1 MKSVDTNPATRFA
14 KPLLFAVLVLCLVGA
29 ALYSAFPVSI
39 LPDVTFPR
47 VVIIADAGE
56 RPVRT
61 IEVNVTRPIEE
72 ALSTIPNVKRIRSKT
87 QRGNTE
93 ISVDFTDGT
102 DIVVAEQL
110 VNARVNQ
117 VRPQLPPDTV
127 TEVERMNPTV
137 FPVLGLSLNSQVMS
151 QSELWTLANY
161 RLKPQLARID
171 GVSRVV
177 IQGGRVPEIAV
188 TCRPAALAAAGLTTN
203 DVVQAIGD
211 NNVISS
217 IGQIDRRFQRLQVLV
232 DGEAHSAADIARMSI
247 PNRGNQP
254 ILVGQVAD
262 VRMSVEDPVTVVS
275 ANGHESVLLNI
286 VRQPS
291 ANSVVMVDTIQ
302 RELKTIRQALPP
314 GAKLEVFYDQSVLI
328 KEAVANVR
336 DAVLIGAGLAVLI
349 LLLFLGDFRATVI
362 TALIIPATVLIT
374 FLFMRIAG
382 MTLNLMTLGAL
393 AVGIG
398 LIIDDAIVVVENVFR
413 HLGDGQKLASAV
425 GMASRE
431 IAVPMISSTVTTVV
445 VFLPLVFLKG
455 VAGSFFLALAITL
468 AISLLVSLALALYIS
483 PTLCSAFLRDKAHPP
498 HGRIF
503 GFVLAGY
510 RKLLGFCLRQKWTA
524 AVLTA
529 LSLAIIVVLGGKLT
543 SGFMPAL
550 DEGSFVLDYNSPP
563 GTSLVETD
571 RLLRKV
577 DAILRETP
585 EVATYSRRTGTE
597 LGFAI
602 TEVNRGDYAVML
614 KENRRRSTD
623 EVTAEIREKIQ
634 STIPGLDVE
643 FIQVLQDLIGD
654 LAGNPSPIEIKLYG
668 EDQKVLVEQANALVD
683 QMANIHG
690 LVDTKSE
697 AIEAGPEVT
706 LKLDESMIGRLGLTT
721 SEVNRQANAAL
732 YGTIA
737 TQALV
742 GDRSV
747 AVRVRLPQTVR
758 QNPDALRD
766 IPIRASNGGLYPLS
780 TLGVIETIPGA
791 TQTAREDQRR
801 IVAVTAQLEG
811 VDLGTA
817 VSEVKALMAKTVLPT
832 GVTYTLGGQFESQQE
847 TFTNLI
853 LVLGLAVLAVFT
865 VMLFQFRSFTG
876 PAVILFLMP
885 LSLAGAVGALYITG
899 VPLNVSSFM
908 GAIMLA
914 GIVVKNG
921 ILLLDRAQGAIEEG
935 LSADAAVQRAG
946 EERLRPILMTTAAA
960 ILGLLP
966 LSLGLGAGA
975 QMQQP
980 LAIVVIGG
988 LIYSTVL
995 SLVLGP
1001 VLYALARRSARG
1013 VSPPGEAAR

>member
-1 MKSVDTNPATRFA
+1 MSSRMA
-14 KPLLFAVLVLCLVGA
+14 KPLLFAVLMLCLVGA

-47 VVIIADAGE
+47 VVIITDAGE
-56 RPVRT
+56 RPART
-61 IEVNVTRPIEE
+61 IEINITRPIEE

-102 DIVVAEQL
+102 DILVAEQL

-117 VRPQLPPDTV
+117 VRPQLPPETQ

-137 FPVLGLSLNSQVMS
+137 FPVLGLSLSSKVMT
-151 QSELWTLANY
+151 QSELWTLATY
-161 RLKPQLARID
+161 RLKPQLARLE

-188 TCRPAALAAAGLTTN
+188 NCRPEALAAAGLTAD
-203 DVVQAIGD
+203 DVVRAIGD
-211 NNVISS
+211 NNVIAS

-232 DGEAHSAADIARMSI
+232 DGEATSASDIARITI

-254 ILVGQVAD
+254 ISVGQVAE
-262 VRMSVEDPVTVVS
+262 VRMAVEDPVTVVS

-291 ANSVVMVDTIQ
+291 ANSVAMVDAIQ
-302 RELKTIRQALPP
+302 RELTSIRQSLPP
-314 GAKLEVFYDQSVLI
+314 GASLEIFYDQSVLI
-328 KEAVANVR
+328 REAVANVR
-336 DAVLIGAGLAVLI
+336 DAVLVGAGLAVLI
-349 LLLFLGDFRATVI
+349 LLLFLGDLRATII

-374 FLFMRIAG
+374 FLFMRLAG

-413 HLGDGQKLASAV
+413 HLGDGQRLATAV
-425 GMASRE
+425 VSASRE
-431 IAVPMISSTVTTVV
+431 IAVPMISSTITTVV

-468 AISLLVSLALALYIS
+468 AISLMVSLGLALYIS
-483 PTLCSAFLRDKAHPP
+483 PTLCSAFLKDKAHPP
-498 HGRIF
+498 HGRVF
-503 GFVLAGY
+503 GIVLDGYRRVLA
-510 RKLLGFCLRQKWTA
+510 FCLRNKWTA
-524 AVLTA
+524 AVLTVV
-529 LSLAIIVVLGGKLT
+529 SVGIVIVIGGRLT
-543 SGFMPAL
+543 SGFMPRL

-563 GTSLVETD
+563 GTSLAETD
-571 RLLRKV
+571 RLLKKV
-577 DAILRETP
+577 DAILQATP
-585 EVATYSRRTGTE
+585 EVATFSRRTGTE

-614 KENRRRSTD
+614 KENRHRST
-623 EVTAEIREKIQ
+623 EAVTTEIRGKILA
-634 STIPGLDVE
+634 SVPGLEVE

-668 EDQKVLVEQANALVD
+668 EDQNVLVEQAKALVEKLGG
-683 QMANIHG
+683 IHG
-690 LVDTKSE
+690 LVDAQSG
-697 AIEAGPEVT
+697 AIEAGPAVT
-706 LKLDESMIGRLGLTT
+706 LKLDESTIGRLGLTT
-721 SEVNRQANAAL
+721 SDVTRQANAAL
-732 YGTIA
+732 YGTVA

-742 GDRSV
+742 GDRGV
-747 AVRVRLPQTVR
+747 AVRVRLPQSVR
-758 QNPDALRD
+758 DNPDSLRD
-766 IPIRASNGGLYPLS
+766 IQIRASNDGLYPLAS
-780 TLGVIETIPGA
+780 LGSIVTIPGE

-817 VSEVKALMAKTVLPT
+817 VTKVKALMANTPLPT

-885 LSLAGAVGALYITG
+885 LSLAGAVSALYLTSI
-899 VPLNVSSFM
+899 PLNVSSFM

-921 ILLLDRAQGAIEEG
+921 ILLLDRAQAAIDGG
-935 LSADAAVQRAG
+935 LSADAAVQQAG

-988 LIYSTVL
+988 LLYSTVL

-1001 VLYALARRSARG
+1001 VLYAFIRRSARATTLKPE
-1013 VSPPGEAAR
+1013 SSR